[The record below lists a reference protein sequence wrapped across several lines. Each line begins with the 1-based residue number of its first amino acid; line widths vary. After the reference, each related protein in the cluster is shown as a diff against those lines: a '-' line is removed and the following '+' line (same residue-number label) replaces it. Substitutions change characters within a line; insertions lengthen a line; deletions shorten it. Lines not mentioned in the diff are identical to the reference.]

1 MTRFFGR
8 LLAGTVLA
16 GMLLAAGAQ
25 AQTPTPQ
32 QLEMLRQLPP
42 EQQRQLMEQ
51 FQQRNGSTVRDQ
63 PLEQPAQGDQ
73 QGVNGRNGLNGT
85 TNEGPAEREP
95 VLDEATGLPL
105 FGYDLFAGVPSTFA
119 PVTDIPVPTD
129 FEVGVG
135 DTVQVQLFGK
145 TPGNFSLVVNRDGAI
160 NFPELGPIQVA
171 GLSFD
176 QVRQLLQDRVSQQMI
191 GVSASVS
198 MGELRSIRIFV
209 LGEATRPGSY
219 MVSSLSTITNA
230 LFASGGVKPIGSL
243 RAIQHKRNGQ
253 LVGTLDLYDLLL
265 RGDTRGDARLQ
276 PGDVIFIPPVGTRVG
291 IQGEVNR
298 PAVYELESATTAEE
312 MVRLA
317 GGLTATAHPQGAT
330 LSRVNDS
337 QDRVILD
344 LDLNA
349 ATGRATPVKA
359 GDLVDVPAVIDRMD
373 NRIELAGHVFR
384 PRAVQYRPG
393 MRISDLLPS
402 LEYLRPLADANY
414 LLIRRELRPSR
425 RIVALSADLEQAL
438 AAPGSVAD
446 VELQPGDRVS
456 VFTREALPEE
466 LMSPEMMLEQQAAQ
480 QRMPN
485 GQPGN
490 AAAAD
495 TEFSEEELERR
506 LAADRRTVV
515 DALLEELELQTSL
528 EAPAQLVRVDGRV
541 RDPGAYPLEP
551 GMTVSDLLRAGGSLS
566 ESAYIASAEVTRYQV
581 VGGEYREA
589 ELVEVDLAGI
599 AAGDPAADFMLQPYD
614 FLNVKEVTNWREQ
627 ESVTLLGEVRFP
639 GTYPIRKGETLLSV
653 LQRAGGLTDR
663 AFPEGAVFTRVELR
677 QREAEQLRRLSQRME
692 ADLSALA
699 LEGAQAGQAGG
710 DAQAMETI
718 ATGRSLLGDLQ
729 SATPVGRLAMD
740 LNRVLQS
747 EPGSARDIVLEDG
760 DMLMVPGPMQSVT
773 VLGEVQSPTS
783 ILFEEGLSRDDYINL
798 SGGMT
803 RRADTDRIY
812 IVRANGQV
820 SASESRRWFSAADT
834 TVEPGDTIVV
844 PTDIERMRPLP
855 LWSAVTSIIFNLAVA
870 VAAVN
875 SF

>member
-1 MTRFFGR
+1 MMRLFSR
-8 LLAGTVLA
+8 LRAALLAGVVLT
-16 GMLLAAGAQ
+16 GTLLATGAQ
-25 AQTPTPQ
+25 AQTPQ
-32 QLEMLRQLPP
+32 QMEMFRQLPP

-51 FQQRNGSTVRDQ
+51 YRQGNAGYVQDQ
-63 PLEQPAQGDQ
+63 PLEQPTQRESRRMDVGSGAPS
-73 QGVNGRNGLNGT
+73 
-85 TNEGPAEREP
+85 EFEMPPEP
-95 VLDEATGLPL
+95 VMDEATGLPL

-129 FEVGVG
+129 FIVGVG
-135 DTVQVQLFGK
+135 DTVQVQLFGQ

-176 QVRQLLQDRVSQQMI
+176 EMRGLLQQRVSQQMI

-243 RAIQHKRNGQ
+243 RNIQHKRKGQ
-253 LVGTLDLYDLLL
+253 VVGTLDLYDLLL

-276 PGDVIFIPPVGTRVG
+276 PGDVIFIPPAGTRVG
-291 IQGEVNR
+291 VQGEVQR

-312 MVRLA
+312 MLRLA

-330 LSRVNDS
+330 LSRVNES

-344 LDLNA
+344 LNLNT

-373 NRIELAGHVFR
+373 NRIELEGHVFR
-384 PRAVQYRPG
+384 PRAVQYKPG
-393 MRISDLLPS
+393 MRITDLLPS

-414 LLIRRELRPSR
+414 LLIRREQRPSR
-425 RIVALSADLEQAL
+425 RIVALSADLERAL
-438 AAPGSVAD
+438 QFRGSEAD
-446 VELQPGDRVS
+446 VELQPGDRVN

-466 LMSPEMMLEQQAAQ
+466 LLTQEDDRAATIQEPVNNGTELLEEAS
-480 QRMPN
+480 
-485 GQPGN
+485 
-490 AAAAD
+490 
-495 TEFSEEELERR
+495 SESFTAEEREQL
-506 LAADRRTVV
+506 LASDRRTVV
-515 DALLEELELQTSL
+515 EALLAELQLQASL
-528 EAPAQLVRVDGRV
+528 DMPAQVVRVDGRV
-541 RDPGAYPLEP
+541 RAPGSYPLEP
-551 GMTVSDLLRAGGSLS
+551 GMTVGDLLRAGGSLA

-589 ELVEVDLAGI
+589 DLMAVNLAGI
-599 AAGDPAADFMLQPYD
+599 AAGDPAADFTLQPYD

-627 ESVTLLGEVRFP
+627 ESVTLMGEVRFP
-639 GTYPIRKGETLLSV
+639 GTYPIRKDETLLSV
-653 LQRAGGLTDR
+653 LKRAGGLTDR
-663 AFPEGAVFTRVELR
+663 AYPQGAVFTRVQLREREAQQLR
-677 QREAEQLRRLSQRME
+677 QLSRRME
-692 ADLSALA
+692 ADLSELA
-699 LEGAQAGQAGG
+699 LQGAQAGGN
-710 DAQAMETI
+710 AQSMETM
-718 ATGRSLLGDLQ
+718 ATGQSLLSELQ
-729 SATPVGRLAMD
+729 SVTPVGRLAMD
-740 LNRVLQS
+740 LTRVLQAR
-747 EPGSARDIVLEDG
+747 PGTDADVVLEDG
-760 DMLMVPGPMQSVT
+760 DVLMVPGPMQSVT

-783 ILFEEGLSRDDYINL
+783 ILFQDGLSRDEYINL

-803 RRADTDRIY
+803 RRADASRIY

-820 SASESRRWFSAADT
+820 SASGSRKWFSAADT
-834 TVEPGDTIVV
+834 SVQPGDTIVV
-844 PTDIERMRPLP
+844 PTDIDRVRPLP
-855 LWSAVTSIIFNLAVA
+855 LWTAVTTIIYNMAVA